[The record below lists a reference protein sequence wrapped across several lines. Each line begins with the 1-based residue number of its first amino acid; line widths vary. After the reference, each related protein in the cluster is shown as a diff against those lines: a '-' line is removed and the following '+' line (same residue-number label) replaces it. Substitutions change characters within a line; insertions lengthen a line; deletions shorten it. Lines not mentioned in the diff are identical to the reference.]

1 MIELRKVLIGVKE
14 TAIDRAIRPPVCT
27 CRHEDLD
34 LSHSELL
41 NELSNTFVRMIQNG

>member
-14 TAIDRAIRPPVCT
+14 TAIDRAISPPVCT
-27 CRHEDLD
+27 RRNEDLD

-41 NELSNTFVRMIQNG
+41 NELSNTFVRMIQDG

>member
-1 MIELRKVLIGVKE
+1 MIELRKVLIGIKE

-27 CRHEDLD
+27 RLRKYLD

-41 NELSNTFVRMIQNG
+41 NELSNTIVRMIQDR